1 MGDLFPEGGGGSAL
15 SPGMSVENIPS
26 SSSSSMF
33 STDYYRQ
40 KVVEFQQTL
49 NALQGAREGMIGLV
63 DYGPIEIQGELTALL
78 DQLDG
83 KISQYKV
90 VAESLN
96 AAIAT
101 YNAIGGNFPKLNT
114 TGLGALPVVP
124 IAIAG
129 LVATAAGLI
138 VWGKAWID
146 QSREMA
152 RQAQLHGYLTPE
164 ARSQVA
170 AAALKIESAA
180 RASADSPLTSVAN
193 IAKWASIAVVAYF
206 AYQVFQKMR

>member
-1 MGDLFPEGGGGSAL
+1 MGDLFPESGSGSAL
-15 SPGMSVENIPS
+15 SPGMSVENVP
-26 SSSSSMF
+26 SSSSMF

-152 RQAQLHGYLTPE
+152 RQAQLYGYLTPE

-170 AAALKIESAA
+170 AAALKIENAA

-206 AYQVFQKMR
+206 AYQAFQKMR

>member
-1 MGDLFPEGGGGSAL
+1 MGDFFPEGGGGSAIT
-15 SPGMSVENIPS
+15 PGISVQQDPS
-26 SSSSSMF
+26 M
-33 STDYYRQ
+33 TDYYRQ
-40 KVVEFQQTL
+40 KVVEFQEL
-49 NALQGAREGMIGLV
+49 LYNLQGAREGMIGLV
-63 DYGPIEIQGELTALL
+63 DYGPDEIQGELTALL

-96 AAIAT
+96 AAIAA

-114 TGLGALPVVP
+114 RGLGALPVVP

-152 RQAQLHGYLTPE
+152 RQAQLYGYLTPQ
-164 ARSQVA
+164 ARSEVA
-170 AAALKIESAA
+170 AAALKIENAAKASSESA
-180 RASADSPLTSVAN
+180 LGSVAN
-193 IAKWASIAVVAYF
+193 IAKWVSIAAVAYF
-206 AYQVFQKMR
+206 AYQAFQKVR